1 MVTAISSAPPLT
13 GNECLAGITS
23 SEFNLRKLDQYERW
37 FDDKSSMTLAQ
48 TGVYKGLD
56 AVLEYSKFIFP
67 GSPYI
72 STNGNLGS
80 EFTFV
85 SVDAEKRS
93 CVFIVIEQQRYQMS
107 EMASNELFESP
118 VMFKAEW
125 RFDDQKIGYIR
136 IFCAPLAT
144 KPRLAPRCVCC
155 SNPGRVL
162 SLACGRTDDPSFLA
176 HFFSALSTPAADNF
190 VCQTMR
196 DSCPDVWAANKLTN
210 IGECEAKLAALPLAD
225 GEELYVDGNTC
236 ASPHVQPLTASLAL

>member
-1 MVTAISSAPPLT
+1 MAASPPLFRLLVAVFICTGQSGYHGSMDRYAHAPLPARAYLAPSPHNPLRCRAHRLMLSFMVTAISSAPPLT

-93 CVFIVIEQQRYQMS
+93 CVFIVVEQQRYQMS

-125 RFDDQKIGYIR
+125 RRRPENWIHSH
-136 IFCAPLAT
+136 L
-144 KPRLAPRCVCC
+144 L
-155 SNPGRVL
+155 
-162 SLACGRTDDPSFLA
+162 
-176 HFFSALSTPAADNF
+176 
-190 VCQTMR
+190 
-196 DSCPDVWAANKLTN
+196 
-210 IGECEAKLAALPLAD
+210 
-225 GEELYVDGNTC
+225 C
-236 ASPHVQPLTASLAL
+236 ASCNQAPPRATVCVLQ

>member
-1 MVTAISSAPPLT
+1 MLNGHQARLRIT
-13 GNECLAGITS
+13 GQICYHGQICMHRFLPGPTLRRLHTHPYAMPCPQTHAFFHGHGNLFRAAAHGQRVLGAAGITS

-93 CVFIVIEQQRYQMS
+93 CVFIVVEQQRY
-107 EMASNELFESP
+107 
-118 VMFKAEW
+118 
-125 RFDDQKIGYIR
+125 
-136 IFCAPLAT
+136 
-144 KPRLAPRCVCC
+144 VC
-155 SNPGRVL
+155 
-162 SLACGRTDDPSFLA
+162 
-176 HFFSALSTPAADNF
+176 
-190 VCQTMR
+190 
-196 DSCPDVWAANKLTN
+196 
-210 IGECEAKLAALPLAD
+210 
-225 GEELYVDGNTC
+225 
-236 ASPHVQPLTASLAL
+236 